1 MTQIANNDEFA
12 LRGLLPSG
20 LSSTPIGGRG
30 RARGG
35 VRGGGQE
42 RENFDVD
49 DFERDTIDALAED
62 QDDVASQENER
73 SGGALGLRR
82 EGFGVGESTYNPYE
96 NEREAPRFSGNFENQ
111 PNVSAGFA
119 SYAYRVQ
126 NEPVLS
132 FGALGGNLDL
142 IG

>member
-20 LSSTPIGGRG
+20 LSASAIGGRG
-30 RARGG
+30 RARS
-35 VRGGGQE
+35 GGQE
-42 RENFDVD
+42 REGFDVD
-49 DFERDTIDALAED
+49 AFERDTIDALAED
-62 QDDVASQENER
+62 QDDVSSREGAR

-82 EGFGVGESTYNPYE
+82 DGFGVGESTYNPYDA
-96 NEREAPRFSGNFENQ
+96 EREPPRFTGNFENQ

>member
-20 LSSTPIGGRG
+20 VSSSAIGGRG
-30 RARGG
+30 PARG
-35 VRGGGQE
+35 RGGGQE
-42 RENFDVD
+42 RESFDVD
-49 DFERDTIDALAED
+49 DFERDTIDALAEE
-62 QDDVASQENER
+62 QDDVVSRQGER

-82 EGFGVGESTYNPYE
+82 DGFGVGESTYNPYDS
-96 NEREAPRFSGNFENQ
+96 EREPPRFTGSFENQ